1 VKGAYLTA
9 ETHLK
14 QLIDYEECQ
23 WYRRS
28 AGTTK
33 RVHHEAKFRVSC
45 RLGDCWCV
53 GVRAASERIRRHIQ
67 LWAVA
72 EAQDLH
78 ESGAEPCDHHAYC
91 RWFGDR
97 EHVRGDAHL
106 VQDPNIWH
114 LGSYAFGLQELCCLA
129 FDFGTQ
135 AWPVGGDRIV
145 DSTVGD

>member
-1 VKGAYLTA
+1 MKGAYLTA

-78 ESGAEPCDHHAYC
+78 ESGANPATITHTVD
-91 RWFGDR
+91 
-97 EHVRGDAHL
+97 
-106 VQDPNIWH
+106 
-114 LGSYAFGLQELCCLA
+114 GSVIGSTYGVTLTSYKTQTS
-129 FDFGTQ
+129 GTWG
-135 AWPVGGDRIV
+135 ATPSGSKSCVV
-145 DSTVGD
+145 